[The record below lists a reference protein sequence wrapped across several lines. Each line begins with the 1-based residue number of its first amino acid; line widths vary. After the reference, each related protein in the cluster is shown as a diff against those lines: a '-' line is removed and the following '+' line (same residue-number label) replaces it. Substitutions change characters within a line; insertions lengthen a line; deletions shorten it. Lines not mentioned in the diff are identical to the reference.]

1 MYYSY
6 TSPRMGNS
14 WTWRYGHRVVVPAQV
29 PAQRQ
34 PLPPIDWSPLR
45 NFVAELVAY
54 PLTLITYL
62 YK

>member
-1 MYYSY
+1 MYYDY
-6 TSPRMGNS
+6 TSSRMGS
-14 WTWRYGHRVVVPAQV
+14 TWTWRYGHRVVVPAQV
-29 PAQRQ
+29 ATQRQ
-34 PLPPIDWSPLR
+34 PIDWSPLR